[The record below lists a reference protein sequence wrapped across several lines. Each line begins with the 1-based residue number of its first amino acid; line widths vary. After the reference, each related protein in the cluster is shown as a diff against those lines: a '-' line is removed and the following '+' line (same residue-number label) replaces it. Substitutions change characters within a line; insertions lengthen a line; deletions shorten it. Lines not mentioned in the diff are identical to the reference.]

1 MNIKDGFDRCCR
13 TYLTQIL
20 IFVSALFFSSC
31 KSKYEKAKPS
41 IESVSESIYAS
52 GLIKSRNQYQA
63 FVTVNGTINS
73 ILVSE
78 GDTVKKGALILT
90 ISNEAQ
96 RLGKDNAQLS
106 AEFADLKNNQ
116 DKLNDAKSFIA
127 LAKIKME
134 NDSTMYFRQK
144 ELWDQKIGTEVE
156 LEQKQLAY
164 QNSKSSLSSANIK
177 YKDLKRQLSFTSSQ
191 AKKNLAISTR
201 QESDYALKSKIDGIV
216 YSLPKS
222 MGEIV
227 SPQTPLALIGDA
239 SKFIL
244 EMQVDEY
251 DILKIKKGLL
261 VLVTLDSYKGKVF
274 EAQVTK
280 IYPIMN
286 EKSKTFL
293 VEAEFKN
300 APAIL
305 YPNIS
310 FEANIIIQTKSQ
322 AILIPRNYLLND
334 SIVLRSNGD
343 TVIVKTGLKDY
354 KKIEIISGLSANDE
368 LRKPKE

>member
-1 MNIKDGFDRCCR
+1 MKKSVIFLIAVFCC
-13 TYLTQIL
+13 
-20 IFVSALFFSSC
+20 SC
-31 KSKYEKAKPS
+31 KSKYEKTKPT
-41 IESVSESIYAS
+41 IEPVSESIYAS
-52 GLIKSRNQYQA
+52 GLIKSNNQYQA

-78 GDTVKKGALILT
+78 GDTVKKGTLILT
-90 ISNEAQ
+90 IANEAQ
-96 RLGKDNAQLS
+96 RLGKDNALLS
-106 AEFADLKNNQ
+106 AEFSDLKNNQ
-116 DKLNDAKSFIA
+116 EKLNEARSFVV
-127 LAKIKME
+127 LAKNKMK
-134 NDSTMYFRQK
+134 NDSVMYFRQK
-144 ELWDQKIGTEVE
+144 ELWEQKVGTEVE
-156 LEQKQLAY
+156 LEQKELAWE
-164 QNSKSSLSSANIK
+164 NSKTSYSSSKIK
-177 YKDLKRQLSFTSSQ
+177 NNDLKRQLSFTSLQ
-191 AKKNLAISTR
+191 AKKNLSISNKL
-201 QESDYALKSKIDGIV
+201 ESDFALRSKIDGIV

-222 MGEIV
+222 IGEIV

-239 SKFIL
+239 KKFIL

-251 DILKIKKGLL
+251 DILKIKKGLV

-274 EAQVTK
+274 EANVTK

-300 APAIL
+300 TPAIL

-310 FEANIIIQTKSQ
+310 FEANIIIQTKDK
-322 AILIPRNYLLND
+322 ALLIPRNYLLND
-334 SIVLRSNGD
+334 SIVLKSNGD

-354 KKIEIISGLSANDE
+354 KKIEIISGISADEE